1 MDVYPLHTPKYPLER
16 IDMMENEPKYTLY
29 LDREVIDQVSY
40 EEKDLL
46 CVLAILLECCKNSVV
61 YGDCEIACTPSTLWA
76 NITRKIKTTA
86 TDRRNFVS
94 SINRLSENGTI
105 TLLDHETKTIKWST
119 LLKIDAS
126 NILHNS
132 NCPFV
137 CISSDEL
144 DGIKYKEYK
153 HATLAIILQL
163 YVSIVSYFDMSQ
175 IEAFDNAIANGENP
189 LDESYDLYGELN
201 YHISCWASYERL
213 MTTKHS
219 SDIPSD
225 TWLQRQLL
233 SDSLKLLEELGLIAI
248 VRPQVKGSKEHFTN
262 HYCFPRH
269 KKYVQQ
275 IANMQAKQ
283 IVYKRQ
289 EKLTE

>member
-1 MDVYPLHTPKYPLER
+1 
-16 IDMMENEPKYTLY
+16 MMNNEPKYTLY

-76 NITRKIKTTA
+76 NITRKVKTTK
-86 TDRRNFVS
+86 TDRRNFVE
-94 SINRLSENGTI
+94 SIHRLSENGTI
-105 TLLDHETKTIKWST
+105 TLIDHETKVIKWST

-126 NILHNS
+126 HILHDS
-132 NCPFV
+132 NCPFI
-137 CISSDEL
+137 CINSSEL
-144 DGIKYKEYK
+144 DEIKYKEYK
-153 HATLAIILQL
+153 HATLAVILQL
-163 YVSIVSYFDMSQ
+163 YVSLVSYVDMSQ

-189 LDESYDLYGELN
+189 IDESYDLYGELN
-201 YHISCWASYERL
+201 YHISCWASHERL

-219 SDIPSD
+219 MDKNPFNWISNKTLIE
-225 TWLQRQLL
+225 
-233 SDSLKLLEELGLIAI
+233 SLTLLEELGLIAI

-289 EKLTE
+289 ENNEE

>member
-1 MDVYPLHTPKYPLER
+1 
-16 IDMMENEPKYTLY
+16 MEKEPKYTLY

-76 NITRKIKTTA
+76 NITRKVKTTK
-86 TDRRNFVS
+86 TDRRNFVE
-94 SINRLSENGTI
+94 SIHRLSENGTI
-105 TLLDHETKTIKWST
+105 TLLDHETNTIKWST

-126 NILHNS
+126 NILHDS
-132 NCPFV
+132 NCPFI
-137 CISSDEL
+137 CINSSDL

-153 HATLAIILQL
+153 HATLAVVLQL
-163 YVSIVSYFDMSQ
+163 YVSIVSYIDMGQ
-175 IEAFDNAIANGENP
+175 IEYFDKMISNGENP
-189 LDESYDLYGELN
+189 IDESYDLYGELN
-201 YHISCWASYERL
+201 YHVSCWASYERL

-219 SDIPSD
+219 QDNNTKTWISDK
-225 TWLQRQLL
+225 TLT
-233 SDSLKLLEELGLIAI
+233 DSLILLEELGLISI

-269 KKYVQQ
+269 KKYVQK
-275 IANMQAKQ
+275 IADKKALQLVHQ
-283 IVYKRQ
+283 RQ
-289 EKLTE
+289 ENNDK

>member
-1 MDVYPLHTPKYPLER
+1 MT
-16 IDMMENEPKYTLY
+16 IEPKYTLY
-29 LDREVIDQVSY
+29 LDREVIDEVNY

-61 YGDCEIACTPSTLWA
+61 HGDCKIACTPSTLWA

-94 SINRLSENGTI
+94 SIHRLVENGTI
-105 TLLDHETKTIKWST
+105 TLLEHETSVIKWST

-132 NCPFV
+132 NSPFI
-137 CISSDEL
+137 CIESNNLE
-144 DGIKYKEYK
+144 GIKYKEYK
-153 HATLAIILQL
+153 HVTLAILLQL
-163 YVSIVSYFDMSQ
+163 YVSIISYFDMSD
-175 IEAFDNAIANGENP
+175 IRAFDNAIANGELP
-189 LDESYDLYGELN
+189 LDETYDLYGELN
-201 YHISCWASYERL
+201 YHVSCWASHERL

-219 SDIPSD
+219 MDKNPLNWISNKTLIE
-225 TWLQRQLL
+225 
-233 SDSLKLLEELGLIAI
+233 SLNLLEELGLIAI

-269 KKYVQQ
+269 KKYVQK

-283 IVYKRQ
+283 IIYKRQ
-289 EKLTE
+289 EKE

>member
-1 MDVYPLHTPKYPLER
+1 
-16 IDMMENEPKYTLY
+16 MENEPKYTLY

-76 NITRKIKTTA
+76 NITRKVKTTK
-86 TDRRNFVS
+86 TDRRNFVE

-105 TLLDHETKTIKWST
+105 TLLDHETNTIKWST

-126 NILHNS
+126 NILHDS
-132 NCPFV
+132 NCPFI
-137 CISSDEL
+137 CINSSDL

-153 HATLAIILQL
+153 HATLAVVLQL
-163 YVSIVSYFDMSQ
+163 YVSIVSYIDMGQ
-175 IEAFDNAIANGENP
+175 IEYFDKMISNGENP
-189 LDESYDLYGELN
+189 IDESYDLYGELN
-201 YHISCWASYERL
+201 YHVSCWASYERL

-219 SDIPSD
+219 QDNNTKTWISDK
-225 TWLQRQLL
+225 TLT
-233 SDSLKLLEELGLIAI
+233 DSLILLEELGLISI

-269 KKYVQQ
+269 KKYVQK
-275 IANMQAKQ
+275 IADKKALQLVHQ
-283 IVYKRQ
+283 RQ
-289 EKLTE
+289 ENNDK

>member
-1 MDVYPLHTPKYPLER
+1 
-16 IDMMENEPKYTLY
+16 MENEPKYTLY
-29 LDREVIDQVSY
+29 LDREVIDQVNY

-76 NITRKIKTTA
+76 NITRKVKTTK
-86 TDRRNFVS
+86 TDRRNFVE

-126 NILHNS
+126 NILHDS
-132 NCPFV
+132 NCPFI
-137 CISSDEL
+137 CIDSSDL

-153 HATLAIILQL
+153 HATLAVILQL
-163 YVSIVSYFDMSQ
+163 YVSLVSYVDMSQ

-189 LDESYDLYGELN
+189 IDESYDLYGELN
-201 YHISCWASYERL
+201 YHISCWASHERL

-219 SDIPSD
+219 MDKNPLNWISNKTLIE
-225 TWLQRQLL
+225 
-233 SDSLKLLEELGLIAI
+233 SLTLLEELGLIAI

-289 EKLTE
+289 ENNEE

>member
-1 MDVYPLHTPKYPLER
+1 
-16 IDMMENEPKYTLY
+16 MENEAKYTLY
-29 LDREVIDQVSY
+29 LDREVIDQVNY

-76 NITRKIKTTA
+76 NITRKVKTTK
-86 TDRRNFVS
+86 TDRRNFVE

-105 TLLDHETKTIKWST
+105 TLLDHETKIIKWST

-126 NILHNS
+126 NILHDS
-132 NCPFV
+132 NCPFI
-137 CISSDEL
+137 CIDSSDL

-153 HATLAIILQL
+153 HATLAVILQL
-163 YVSIVSYFDMSQ
+163 YVSLVSYVDMSQ

-189 LDESYDLYGELN
+189 IDESYDLYGELN
-201 YHISCWASYERL
+201 YHISCWASHERL

-219 SDIPSD
+219 MDKNPLNWISNKTLIE
-225 TWLQRQLL
+225 
-233 SDSLKLLEELGLIAI
+233 SLTLLEELGLIAI

-289 EKLTE
+289 ENNEE

>member
-1 MDVYPLHTPKYPLER
+1 
-16 IDMMENEPKYTLY
+16 MENEPKYTLY
-29 LDREVIDQVSY
+29 LDREVIDQVNY

-76 NITRKIKTTA
+76 NITRKVKTTK
-86 TDRRNFVS
+86 TDRRNFVE

-126 NILHNS
+126 NILHDS
-132 NCPFV
+132 NCPFI
-137 CISSDEL
+137 CINSSDL

-153 HATLAIILQL
+153 HATLAVILQL
-163 YVSIVSYFDMSQ
+163 YVSLVSYVDMSQ

-189 LDESYDLYGELN
+189 IDESYDLYGELN
-201 YHISCWASYERL
+201 YHISCWASHERL

-219 SDIPSD
+219 MDNNPLNWISNKTLIE
-225 TWLQRQLL
+225 
-233 SDSLKLLEELGLIAI
+233 SLTLLEELGLIAI

-269 KKYVQQ
+269 RKYVQQ

-289 EKLTE
+289 ENDEE

>member
-1 MDVYPLHTPKYPLER
+1 
-16 IDMMENEPKYTLY
+16 MEKEPKYTLY

-76 NITRKIKTTA
+76 NITRKVKTTA

-126 NILHNS
+126 NILHYS
-132 NCPFV
+132 NCPFI
-137 CISSDEL
+137 CISSTDLDE
-144 DGIKYKEYK
+144 IKYKEYK
-153 HATLAIILQL
+153 HATLAVILQL
-163 YVSIVSYFDMSQ
+163 YVSLVSYFDMSQ
-175 IEAFDNAIANGENP
+175 IEAFDKAIANGENP
-189 LDESYDLYGELN
+189 LDESYDLYGSFD
-201 YHISCWASYERL
+201 YRISCWASYERL

-219 SDIPSD
+219 MDKPNKTWISDK
-225 TWLQRQLL
+225 TLT
-233 SDSLKLLEELGLIAI
+233 DSLNLLEELGLISI
-248 VRPQVKGSKEHFTN
+248 IRPQVKGSKEHFTN

-269 KKYVQQ
+269 KKYVQK
-275 IANMQAKQ
+275 IANMKAKQ
-283 IVYKRQ
+283 IVHNRQ
-289 EKLTE
+289 ENNNKITVP

>member
-1 MDVYPLHTPKYPLER
+1 
-16 IDMMENEPKYTLY
+16 MENEPKYTLY
-29 LDREVIDQVSY
+29 LDREVIDQVNY

-76 NITRKIKTTA
+76 NITRKVKTTK
-86 TDRRNFVS
+86 TDRRNFVE

-105 TLLDHETKTIKWST
+105 TLLDHETKIIKWST

-126 NILHNS
+126 NILHDS
-132 NCPFV
+132 NCPFI
-137 CISSDEL
+137 CIDSSDL

-153 HATLAIILQL
+153 HATLAVILQL
-163 YVSIVSYFDMSQ
+163 YVSLVSYVDMSQ

-189 LDESYDLYGELN
+189 IDESYDLYGELN
-201 YHISCWASYERL
+201 YHISCWASHERL

-219 SDIPSD
+219 MDKNPLNWISNKTLIE
-225 TWLQRQLL
+225 
-233 SDSLKLLEELGLIAI
+233 SLTLLEELGLIAI

-289 EKLTE
+289 ENNEE